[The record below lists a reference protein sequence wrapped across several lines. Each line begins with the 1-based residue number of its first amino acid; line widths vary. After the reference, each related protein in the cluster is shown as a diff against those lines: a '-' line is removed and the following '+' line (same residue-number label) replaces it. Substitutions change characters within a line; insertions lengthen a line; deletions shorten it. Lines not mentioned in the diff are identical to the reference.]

1 MPSLATPP
9 APVNQTA
16 ARASL
21 VVLGAAAFMS
31 QANARVIDSL
41 LHVVATDFQTV
52 PARAA
57 IVVSAFALPYGLFQ
71 LFFGPIGD
79 RIGKLRVMAF
89 CLTFFAVG
97 TFACGFV
104 PNLPAFAVLR
114 FLTGVAAASIVPMSL
129 GYIGD
134 KFPYET
140 RQVALGQFMSAV
152 MMGQIAGSA
161 LGGVFGQYL
170 GWRNVFLTFGVVAF
184 VVAILL
190 LRESRRHSEPRKPG
204 SLLNRSMF
212 AVPAGGSILFAGMI
226 GVTPPAITA
235 MLLTTG
241 IGILLYALLTQYGA
255 MLRRPGVPAILGSVC
270 VEGLFVF
277 GGLAYLASSLTD
289 RFGIAYGTAGL
300 MVAGFGV
307 GGLLYSVSVKRLV
320 ASIGDLCILLFGGA
334 LLGSAFIAIGLIPN
348 WQSFIPLVIVLGM
361 GYYTMHGTLQT
372 RATEMAPEARGTA
385 ISLFAFAFFMGQST
399 GPILLGRIL
408 QASGYPA
415 AFITAG
421 AGLIALAGTARVLF
435 AKTTRAELV
444 RAS

>member
-1 MPSLATPP
+1 MPTLAAQP
-9 APVNQTA
+9 APATQAT

-21 VVLGAAAFMS
+21 VVLGAAVFMS

-41 LHVVATDFQTV
+41 LHVLATDFRTV

-57 IVVSAFALPYGLFQ
+57 IVVTAFALPYGLFQ

-89 CLTFFAVG
+89 CLTFFAMG

-104 PNLPAFAVLR
+104 PSLPALAVLR
-114 FLTGVAAASIVPMSL
+114 FLTGVAAASIIPMSL

-134 KFPYET
+134 TFPYET
-140 RQVALGQFMSAV
+140 RQVALGQFMSAI

-161 LGGVFGQYL
+161 LGGLFGQYL
-170 GWRNVFLTFGVVAF
+170 GWRNVFLIFGVVAF
-184 VVAILL
+184 IISILL
-190 LRESRRHSEPRKPG
+190 LRESRRFSEPRKPG

-226 GVTPPAITA
+226 GLTPPPVTA
-235 MLLTTG
+235 VLVATG
-241 IGILLYALLTQYGA
+241 IGILLYALFTQYGA

-307 GGLLYSVSVKRLV
+307 GGLLYSASVERLV
-320 ASIGDLCILLFGGA
+320 ASIGDLGILLLGGA
-334 LLGSAFIAIGLIPN
+334 LLGSAFVGIGLIPT
-348 WQSFIPLVIVLGM
+348 WHGFIPLIIILGM

-408 QASGYPA
+408 QARGYPA
-415 AFITAG
+415 AFIIAG
-421 AGLIALAGTARVLF
+421 AGLVAMAAAARVLF
-435 AKTTRAELV
+435 ATTTRAEPV